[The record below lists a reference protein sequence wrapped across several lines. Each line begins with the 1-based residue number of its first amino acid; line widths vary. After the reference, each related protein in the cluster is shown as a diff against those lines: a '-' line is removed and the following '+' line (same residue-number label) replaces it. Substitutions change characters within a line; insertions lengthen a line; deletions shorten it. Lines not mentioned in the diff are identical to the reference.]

1 MIAFG
6 TSIAEPEAY
15 ERYSGPGIR
24 SAAEPDSEVYP
35 YAGVAS
41 ICRSYNLLLETAA
54 KRDDLEALVIVH
66 PHTEITDPRF
76 CTKVRA
82 ALADPA
88 VGVVGCAG
96 ATGVRSLAWWE
107 GAVTAA
113 PVVQRYPEYG
123 GGELEALAWA
133 EPAAPPAEV
142 DAVAGF
148 LLVLSPWV
156 VRNVHFDE
164 GLRLNHGYDVDFCR
178 QVRGAG
184 RSVTVA
190 DLGVTYHQSVELVDD
205 VNVWIEAHMLLAD
218 KWDTQDADWKTRAR
232 RAEAER
238 EAARAVTHAHS
249 LANEAR
255 IAVLE
260 RAVEEVTGSRSWRA
274 TEPLRRVNQWRRRR
288 S

>member
-6 TSIAEPEAY
+6 TSVAEPEAY

-24 SAAEPDSEVYP
+24 AVAESDSEVYA
-35 YAGVAS
+35 YAAVAS

-66 PHTEITDPRF
+66 PHAEITDPRF

-82 ALADPA
+82 ALADPGA
-88 VGVVGCAG
+88 GVLGCAG

-123 GGELEALAWA
+123 GGELEAFAWA
-133 EPAAPPAEV
+133 EPAAAPAEV
-142 DAVAGF
+142 DVVAGF

-156 VRNVHFDE
+156 VRNVRFDE
-164 GLRLNHGYDVDFCR
+164 RLRLNHGYDVDFCR
-178 QVRGAG
+178 QVRAAG
-184 RSVTVA
+184 RSVAVV
-190 DLGVTYHQSVELVDD
+190 DFGVTYHQSVELIDD
-205 VNVWIEAHMLLAD
+205 VNVWIEAHMLLAE
-218 KWDTQDADWKTRAR
+218 KWDTHDEDWKARAR
-232 RAEAER
+232 LAEAER

-249 LANEAR
+249 LSNEAR

-260 RAVEEVTGSRSWRA
+260 RAVEKVTGSRSWRA
-274 TEPLRRVNQWRRRR
+274 TEPLRRLNHWRRRR
-288 S
+288 R